1 MKRMLALVL
10 AVPVLAVL
18 TLAGCGGGDKKT
30 TTPSDKKAKTGD
42 GDGKEKK
49 AAAAMIKPGDGKL
62 TGRVVYD
69 GEAPKMLFIAEMDKH
84 NDAKACCLKGSEK
97 EKNDQT
103 WIIGKDKG
111 VANVVVWL
119 APPKGSKFE
128 VVQSGGAVVIDQ
140 PHCAYVPHVAVVKP
154 GQQLLV
160 KNSADCAHNT
170 KWEGDPT
177 LNPAGGQTLQPHT
190 KEPLKIQLKSQ
201 SEPITLR
208 CDFHKWMEAKVFVPE
223 HQYMTVTDESG
234 NFTIENV
241 PADAELRVVMWHEN
255 AGYFHGGKQGTA
267 LKPGETSV
275 GDVKVK
281 AK

>member
-1 MKRMLALVL
+1 MLALMLALPLCAVL
-10 AVPVLAVL
+10 AL
-18 TLAGCGGGDKKT
+18 TGCGGGDKKT
-30 TTPSDKKAKTGD
+30 TTPPDKKTKTGD
-42 GDGKEKK
+42 GDGKK
-49 AAAAMIKPGDGKL
+49 AAAAATIKPGSGKL

-69 GEAPKMLFIAEMDKH
+69 GDAPKMSFIAEMAKH
-84 NDAKACCLKGSEK
+84 NDAKTCCLKGSED
-97 EKNDQT
+97 EKNEQT

-119 APPKGSKFE
+119 AAPKGSKFE
-128 VVQSGGAVVIDQ
+128 VVKSGGAVVIDQ

-154 GQQLLV
+154 GQELLV

-190 KEPLKIQLKSQ
+190 KDPLKIELKSQ
-201 SEPITLR
+201 DDPITLR
-208 CDFHKWMEAKVFVPE
+208 CDFHKWMEAKVFVPA
-223 HQYMTVTDESG
+223 HQYMTVTDENG
-234 NFTIENV
+234 NFTLDNV
-241 PADAELRVVMWHEN
+241 PTDEGVRVVMWHEG
-255 AGYFHGGKQGTA
+255 AGYFHGGKQGAA
-267 LKPGETSV
+267 LESGKLNL